1 MSSLKLSKDVSKRS
15 KAKEKG
21 KNEKKRPRIAQLD
34 DEDMFSVSLFTG
46 DGSKTDKSGS
56 REIKVREAREQG
68 TESGGGGGGGLFA
81 PSQQRI
87 ETGETLLNDSAF
99 IYTLVTF
106 FEVLKLPTFTRI
118 PNPHSAFT
126 QYPHLLTY
134 SSAFIFS
141 IIILI
146 LS

>member
-68 TESGGGGGGGLFA
+68 TESGGGGGEGCS
-81 PSQQRI
+81 P
-87 ETGETLLNDSAF
+87 
-99 IYTLVTF
+99 
-106 FEVLKLPTFTRI
+106 
-118 PNPHSAFT
+118 PHNKE
-126 QYPHLLTY
+126 
-134 SSAFIFS
+134 
-141 IIILI
+141 
-146 LS
+146 